1 MHLATDLNRGS
12 DIRSLSHSS
21 SSQYFP
27 TLYGS
32 LKRIHTFKNIHWKE
46 IKASSIV
53 RTLLTIVVI
62 INYILSILGKNP
74 LPITENQITTIVFS
88 IFTIVIII
96 IGFWKNNAFTSQAQ
110 IGQDVIDK
118 LKSGKTLGEI
128 IDELSKKPNE

>member
-1 MHLATDLNRGS
+1 MK
-12 DIRSLSHSS
+12 
-21 SSQYFP
+21 
-27 TLYGS
+27 
-32 LKRIHTFKNIHWKE
+32 KRIHTFKNIHWKE
-46 IKASSIV
+46 IKASTIV